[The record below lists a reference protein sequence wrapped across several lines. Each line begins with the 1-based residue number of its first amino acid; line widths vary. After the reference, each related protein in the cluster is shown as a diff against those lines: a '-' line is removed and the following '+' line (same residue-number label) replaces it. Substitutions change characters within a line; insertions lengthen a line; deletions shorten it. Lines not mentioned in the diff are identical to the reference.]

1 MLRDCRM
8 RVRLTKKFAEMID
21 GIDLSAHHPGDIL
34 DVTRSEAR
42 LLIAEG
48 WAARER
54 GGPAVDHR
62 RNYASAAPAPA
73 VPQPSLAAE
82 RPRRWKLAAI
92 FRRDDE

>member
-1 MLRDCRM
+1 M

-34 DVTRSEAR
+34 DLERSEAR

-48 WAARER
+48 WAAREA
-54 GGPAVDHR
+54 GGSAVQHR
-62 RNYASAAPAPA
+62 RNYASTASRPA

-82 RPRRWKLAAI
+82 RPRLSKFAAMS
-92 FRRDDE
+92 RRDE